1 MSQNELLQDD
11 ARDAGA
17 ATLVELLDY
26 RAARHPHDV
35 VFRFLSGDGVED
47 GALTFQTLRERARSI
62 AAALGEFASPGD
74 RVVLL
79 VPPGLEYV
87 ASFFGCLYAGVVP
100 VPVYP
105 PDPFALERT
114 LPRLLAVMHGSSFSG
129 DVSKAINDL
138 AAHFASRLT
147 AEMEAERP

>member
-1 MSQNELLQDD
+1 MSLNDLLQDD
-11 ARDAGA
+11 ARDAGV

-47 GALTFQTLRERARSI
+47 AALTFQDLRARARSI
-62 AAALGEFASPGD
+62 AAALGEHAAPGD

-87 ASFFGCLYAGVVP
+87 ASFFG
-100 VPVYP
+100 
-105 PDPFALERT
+105 
-114 LPRLLAVMHGSSFSG
+114 
-129 DVSKAINDL
+129 
-138 AAHFASRLT
+138 
-147 AEMEAERP
+147 